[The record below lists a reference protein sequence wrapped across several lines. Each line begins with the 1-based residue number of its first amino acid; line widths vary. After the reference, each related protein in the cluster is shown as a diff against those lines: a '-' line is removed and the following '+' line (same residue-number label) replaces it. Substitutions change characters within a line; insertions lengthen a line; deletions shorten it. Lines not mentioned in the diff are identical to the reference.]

1 MIDFILLQLFIP
13 YVLFIIVGIILFLF
27 VNKVFKTIKKFKY
40 VQQFTLYQ
48 KILEH
53 YMEKAYGIIHK
64 DRLLV
69 WSLEATRISDDEF
82 SKISKEYAELVI
94 KLLGPML
101 YEELIFLHGGDS
113 TLLFTMIEYF
123 NDKYEN
129 DEIRSAAI
137 ENLQIKDNE

>member
-27 VNKVFKTIKKFKY
+27 VNKVFKTIKKFKF

-129 DEIRSAAI
+129 DEIRSAAV

>member
-13 YVLFIIVGIILFLF
+13 YVLFIIGGIILFLF
-27 VNKVFKTIKKFKY
+27 ISKVFKTIKKFKY

-48 KILEH
+48 QILEH

-69 WSLEATRISDDEF
+69 WSLEATKINDDDF
-82 SKISKEYAELVI
+82 AKISKEYAELVI

-101 YEELIFLHGGDS
+101 YQELVFLHGGDS